1 MRNELFLYANYY
13 QNMGMNVSPIGK
25 SNYKKPIID
34 NWKHYISVKQKE
46 IIKKRRMVRKSMGLE
61 R

>member
-34 NWKHYISVKQKE
+34 NWKRYISVKQEE
-46 IIKKRRMVRKSMGLE
+46 INNG
-61 R
+61 

>member
-34 NWKHYISVKQKE
+34 NWKRYISVKQEE
-46 IIKKRRMVRKSMGLE
+46 INNGYLKKNVINC
-61 R
+61 